1 AADNGDL
8 SKAEH
13 AFRAAATADPAFG
26 PARVWLGQVLA
37 WKSPSARQDWRDEVA
52 QGFRAESG
60 LSEKD
65 SLIAI
70 ALSQMAGK
78 RYPEACATYSR
89 LTAADSLDFV
99 ALFGLGQCHAFDS
112 LVVPSVS
119 SPSKWQFR
127 ARYSDAA
134 SSFMKALSV
143 NPNAHAILSFE
154 QLQELLP
161 IASTKTRRGRNAA
174 GEEFAAYPGLVRDS
188 VVFVPYPLIEFAGLS
203 AKQTASLQNAAL
215 TRDLDLLLDFATD
228 WTRDSPESAPA
239 YQALADVL
247 EARGEITRSRSAG
260 MSALQAVQRA
270 RELALT
276 SPDSVLAATS
286 AAWLLFKQG
295 EFARARLL
303 ADSVLAT
310 ARSATPDDAR
320 VIIGLAALTG
330 KISKTTEL
338 ARLTSSYA
346 AAASAAPIPVMDA
359 AAPFFAFAALGVC
372 GDSTSRLER
381 RLDDQLAHYVA
392 EDQQVRVTTWVKA
405 RPLSMLASCTG
416 GRSSLGIRAPSSSLL
431 KMQQALAN
439 SDSKTLNTML
449 AAITND
455 ARTQSPGSVALDYAY
470 QLAWIKSASGDT
482 AGAVLQ
488 LDRALG
494 SLPSL
499 SGLSVREAAS
509 AAAAGRAMALR
520 ADLAAARGE
529 VDERRKWARAVVD
542 LWATAD
548 APLQPVVARMR
559 SLAAPGHL

>member
-1 AADNGDL
+1 
-8 SKAEH
+8 
-13 AFRAAATADPAFG
+13 
-26 PARVWLGQVLA
+26 
-37 WKSPSARQDWRDEVA
+37 
-52 QGFRAESG
+52 
-60 LSEKD
+60 
-65 SLIAI
+65 
-70 ALSQMAGK
+70 
-78 RYPEACATYSR
+78 
-89 LTAADSLDFV
+89 
-99 ALFGLGQCHAFDS
+99 
-112 LVVPSVS
+112 
-119 SPSKWQFR
+119 
-127 ARYSDAA
+127 
-134 SSFMKALSV
+134 
-143 NPNAHAILSFE
+143 
-154 QLQELLP
+154 
-161 IASTKTRRGRNAA
+161 
-174 GEEFAAYPGLVRDS
+174 
-188 VVFVPYPLIEFAGLS
+188 
-203 AKQTASLQNAAL
+203 
-215 TRDLDLLLDFATD
+215 
-228 WTRDSPESAPA
+228 
-239 YQALADVL
+239 
-247 EARGEITRSRSAG
+247 

-276 SPDSVLAATS
+276 APDSVLAATG

-303 ADSVLAT
+303 ADSVLAV
-310 ARSATPDDAR
+310 ARSATSDDAA

-338 ARLTSSYA
+338 ARLTSSSYA

-392 EDQQVRVTTWVKA
+392 EDQQARVTASVKA

-431 KMQQALAN
+431 KMQQALAK
-439 SDSKTLNTML
+439 SDLQTLNTML

-520 ADLAAARGE
+520 ADLAVARGE